1 MKCENNAPFPLTD
14 VQWAYLMGR
23 NEAYRSGGI
32 APHVYYEFQNSMD
45 IPRLEKAVN
54 KVIARHPMLH
64 TVISPRGEQR
74 TLEIP
79 EDYKIWTYDLRDLS
93 DQAQREHILRRR
105 TVLSHRVYDPQEWPL
120 FTLEAAV
127 LSATSCYLFISLDM
141 LIADAGSL
149 TLMFQEILEYY
160 RNPELEKPLPP
171 VTFREHVLFMENLK
185 KSEKYREDRTYWQ
198 SKVKDL
204 PLAPVLPSRA
214 GQEGRAR
221 FKRLKHSFPR
231 EVWTKVKE
239 ELARERMLTSV
250 FLCTC
255 YGEVLSYWSG
265 ESDFSLNLTL
275 SHRGKLRGCRN
286 VIGDFTSLMLVP
298 LHLEAERKNFW
309 KKARAVQESFLE
321 AYSHAAYDG
330 IEVIRDVMKFQGAQN
345 QALFPIVFTSLIAG
359 SGEDVSASLLAELGD
374 MRYSLSQTP
383 QVYLDCQ
390 VHEEAGGLVATWD
403 YLEEKFDGGM
413 LAEMFGQFTALIELA
428 GRGIGEDYQG
438 LFKAGPEISARVRD
452 YNQTTQVFP
461 ETTLQK
467 IVWESFQKYSK
478 RPALK
483 DGEREWTYEEVDEQS
498 ENYARFLRGRGIG
511 PGDYVGVKGSREGE
525 TIFKIIGITKCGAAY
540 VPINPDYPALR
551 AEYILANCVCKAYLA
566 EDGEEAAWSGEVA
579 EGNKVEGL
587 PPGDL
592 PGESLLLGGT
602 LPRSQI
608 PDGSLLGSPLPDGSL
623 GRSPAP
629 ESLLGGSPASKGL
642 LGGSLAPEG
651 LPRESVTPGGLS
663 RESREAQV
671 LDSAY
676 VIHTSGSTGK
686 PKGVI
691 ISHEAVCNTL
701 YDINRR
707 FGVGEEDRILNVSS
721 FGFDLSVYDIF
732 GSILAG
738 ACLILAREPRDIH
751 ELRELVLKEKITLW
765 NSVPAILDLVMDSL
779 RAKGSYALRTV
790 MLSGDWIPLSL
801 PAKVRRTF
809 PEARLFSLGG
819 ATEAAIWSICY
830 EVREVD
836 REWASVPYGY
846 PLANQS
852 CYVLNQELELCP
864 EEVVGEIYI
873 GGKGVAGGYI
883 NNPELTARSFLQHET
898 WGRIYKTGDL
908 GIFRKRGYIDIL
920 GRIDQQVKINGYRV
934 EKGEIEKV
942 LEESPLVKTALVEV
956 VRTGQGQRVVAYLVP
971 PQRETAVQPS
981 EALLEAGRKA
991 GGQIPPELK
1000 NETFLELGREMEE
1013 LALESLKSTLGE
1025 LRANHRLEELQAKQD
1040 SGKLRANQGL
1050 GELQAKQG
1058 SKELQADH
1066 GVEGVLSLE
1075 DFQEQS
1081 RIKEVYGKLVFGW
1094 LEDLVRDG
1102 HLPKRDKGY
1111 DFAALRAKSKAEI
1124 RAGFLRLKEKYGNL
1138 PFIKERGANT
1148 LDFYEQC
1155 MLYGKDILT
1164 GEKATIDFLFPQGSW
1179 AVAREL
1185 YQESPS
1191 ARYFNHLVGELVL
1204 NYIGRLA
1211 SGSKIS
1217 LLELGAGTGGTS
1229 KSLLAKVQGYV
1240 REYVYTDL
1248 SNFFLRQASELFKS
1262 YDFVQYGIYDLD
1274 VSPQEQG
1281 YPLESYDIVLAA
1293 NALHDAKDVAETL
1306 KHSYDLL
1313 KPGGLILLIEI
1324 TRESY
1329 LQRTT
1334 FELLEGFSGYKDF
1347 RLDTHS
1353 ALLPAEVWRRLL
1365 REAGFSTAAFFPGED
1380 LAPASLG
1387 EHVIL
1392 GVKEGVSRFL
1402 SQEEL
1407 AEVRE
1412 ETSSK
1417 LASYMV
1423 PKEYIQLRE
1432 IPLNQNGKV
1441 DPSRLPKPRGP
1452 KGKDGSDL
1460 VKPRLGMEKVIFDI
1474 WKDLLGSS
1482 EFGIDDDFFM
1492 IGGDSL
1498 LMIKFQAQIE
1508 AGYSCKIEINDFLEK
1523 STIRRMAELVT
1534 NLGAVAGED
1543 K

>member
-1 MKCENNAPFPLTD
+1 MKSENNAPFPLTD

-32 APHVYYEFQNSMD
+32 APHVYYEFRNSMD
-45 IPRLEKAVN
+45 IPRLEEAVN

-64 TVISPRGEQR
+64 TVVSPQGEQK
-74 TLEIP
+74 TIEIP
-79 EDYKIWTYDLRDLS
+79 DYYKIKTYDLKNLS
-93 DQAQREHILRRR
+93 VQGQEEHILKRRA
-105 TVLSHRVYDPQEWPL
+105 VLSHQVYDPVVWPM
-120 FTLEAAV
+120 FTIETAR
-127 LSATSCYLFISLDM
+127 LSETRRYLFISLDM

-171 VTFREHVLFMENLK
+171 VSFREHVLYMQNIK
-185 KSEKYREDRTYWQ
+185 KSKKYREDRAYWQ
-198 SKVKDL
+198 GKVKDL
-204 PLAPVLPSRA
+204 PPAPVLPGKALQA
-214 GQEGRAR
+214 GRVK
-221 FKRLKHSFPR
+221 FKRLKHCFPR

-239 ELARERMLTSV
+239 ELARERILTSV

-298 LHLEAERKNFW
+298 LHLESRKENFW
-309 KKARAVQESFLE
+309 RKAQAVQESFLE
-321 AYSHAAYDG
+321 AYSHGAYDG
-330 IEVIRDVMKFQGAQN
+330 IEVIRDVMKYRSAQN

-359 SGEDVSASLLAELGD
+359 STEDVSASLLGELGE

-390 VHEEAGGLVATWD
+390 VHEEGAGLVVTWD

-413 LAEMFGQFTALIELA
+413 LANMFGQFTALIELA
-428 GRGIGEDYQG
+428 GKGIGEDYRKP
-438 LFKAGPEISARVRD
+438 FKAGPEILDLVKH
-452 YNQTTQVFP
+452 YNQTTQTFP

-467 IVWESFQKYSK
+467 IVEDSFQKYSN

-483 DGEREWTYEEVDEQS
+483 DGEREWTYAEVDEHGEKYAQS
-498 ENYARFLRGRGIG
+498 LRCRGIG
-511 PGDYVGVKGSREGE
+511 PGDFVGVKGSREAE
-525 TIFKIIGITKCGAAY
+525 TIFKIIGIIKCGAAY

-551 AEYILANCVCKAYLA
+551 VEYILTNCRCKAYLA
-566 EDGEEAAWSGEVA
+566 EEGKGAARVGEGKSRPSESV
-579 EGNKVEGL
+579 L
-587 PPGDL
+587 
-592 PGESLLLGGT
+592 GESVL
-602 LPRSQI
+602 
-608 PDGSLLGSPLPDGSL
+608 
-623 GRSPAP
+623 
-629 ESLLGGSPASKGL
+629 
-642 LGGSLAPEG
+642 PEG
-651 LPRESVTPGGLS
+651 LLRDCLLQESMTPEGLS
-663 RESREAQV
+663 REAQGR
-671 LDSAY
+671 DSAY

-686 PKGVI
+686 PKGVL

-701 YDINRR
+701 YDINQR
-707 FGVGEEDRILNVSS
+707 FAVGEEDRILNVSS

-751 ELRELVLKEKITLW
+751 ELKELILQEKITLW
-765 NSVPAILDLVMDSL
+765 NSVPAILDLVIDSL
-779 RAKGSYALRTV
+779 GADRSYDLRTV

-801 PAKVRRTF
+801 PAKVRQKF

-819 ATEAAIWSICY
+819 ATEAAIWSIYY
-830 EVREVD
+830 EVRETD
-836 REWASVPYGY
+836 KDWASIPYGY

-852 CYVLNQELELCP
+852 CYVLNPELELCP
-864 EEVVGEIYI
+864 EEVAGEIYI
-873 GGKGVAGGYI
+873 GGKGVADGYI
-883 NNPELTARSFLQHET
+883 NNQELTEKSFLQPET
-898 WGRIYKTGDL
+898 WGRIYKTGDW
-908 GIFRKRGYIDIL
+908 GIFRKEGYIDIL
-920 GRIDQQVKINGYRV
+920 GRLDQQVKINGYRV

-942 LEESPLVKTALVEV
+942 LEESPYIKTAFVDIK
-956 VRTGQGQRVVAYLVP
+956 TGQGQRLVAYLVP
-971 PQRETAVQPS
+971 PKREIPAQPS
-981 EALLEAGRKA
+981 DALLEAGRKA
-991 GGQIPPELK
+991 SAQIPPELQ
-1000 NETFLELGREMEE
+1000 NEIFLELGKDMEQ

-1025 LRANHRLEELQAKQD
+1025 FLANH
-1040 SGKLRANQGL
+1040 GLR
-1050 GELQAKQG
+1050 ET
-1058 SKELQADH
+1058 
-1066 GVEGVLSLE
+1066 LSLE
-1075 DFQEQS
+1075 DFLEQS
-1081 RIKEVYGKLVFGW
+1081 GIKEVYQKLVFGW

-1102 HLPKRDKGY
+1102 HLIKKETGY
-1111 DFAALRAKSKAEI
+1111 DFTALRAKSKKEI
-1124 RAGFLRLKEKYGNL
+1124 QTEFLKLKEKYGNL
-1138 PFIKERGANT
+1138 PFISEKGSNT
-1148 LDFYEQC
+1148 LSFYEQC

-1164 GEKATIDFLFPQGSW
+1164 GEKATLDFLFPKGSW
-1179 AVAREL
+1179 AIAREL

-1191 ARYFNHLVGELVL
+1191 ARYFNHIVGELVL
-1204 NYIGRLA
+1204 NYIARQA
-1211 SGSKIS
+1211 AGSKIS

-1229 KSLLAKVQGYV
+1229 KSLLETVQGYV
-1240 REYVYTDL
+1240 REYVFTDL
-1248 SNFFLRQASELFKS
+1248 SNFFLKQASELFKG
-1262 YDFVQYGIYDLD
+1262 YDFIKYGIYDLD

-1313 KPGGLILLIEI
+1313 KPGGLVLLIEI

-1334 FELLEGFSGYKDF
+1334 FELLEGFSGYTDF

-1353 ALLPAEVWRRLL
+1353 ALLPERVWSRLL
-1365 REAGFSTAAFFPGED
+1365 RESGFTTTAFFPRDDCEE
-1380 LAPASLG
+1380 APLG

-1392 GVKEGVSRFL
+1392 GVKEGISRFL

-1417 LASYMV
+1417 LASYMM

-1441 DPSRLPKPRGP
+1441 DQARLPKPRRT
-1452 KGKDGSDL
+1452 KDSSDF
-1460 VKPRLGMEKVIFDI
+1460 VKPSRGMEKAIFKI
-1474 WKDLLGSS
+1474 WSDLLGST
-1482 EFGIDDDFFM
+1482 EFGIEDDFFM

-1498 LMIKFQAQIE
+1498 LMIKFQTKIE
-1508 AGYSCKIEINDFLEK
+1508 AIYSCKIEINDFLEK
-1523 STIRRMAELVT
+1523 STIKRMADLLT
-1534 NLGAVAGED
+1534 NLGAVAEED
-1543 K
+1543 R